1 LVTLTGVTEV
11 KNKKHQI
18 TEIIL
23 AFSGGLNATE
33 AANIAEYHL
42 VEAGR
47 NGSFTAKNATA
58 IKLLSAVYNSTNDTV
73 TLTPKKKFVLSKKAQ
88 LVVNGEPPSGLEDSH
103 NRLIDGNHDGQAGS
117 NAVAVLTIKGG
128 ATINAL
134 SGGSTAVDQLIEL
147 GELAALAKR
156 RKS

>member
-1 LVTLTGVTEV
+1 MVTLTSVTEV
-11 KNKKHQI
+11 KNKKRQI

-47 NGSFTAKNATA
+47 NGSFTAKNAKP
-58 IKLLSAVYNSTNDTV
+58 IKLVSAVYNSTNDTV

-88 LVVNGEPPSGLEDSH
+88 LVVNGEPPSGLEDSES
-103 NRLIDGNHDGQAGS
+103 RLIDGNHDGQAGG
-117 NAVAVLTIKGG
+117 NAVAVLTIQGG
-128 ATINAL
+128 ATVNAL
-134 SGGSTAVDQLIEL
+134 SGGSAAVDQLVEL